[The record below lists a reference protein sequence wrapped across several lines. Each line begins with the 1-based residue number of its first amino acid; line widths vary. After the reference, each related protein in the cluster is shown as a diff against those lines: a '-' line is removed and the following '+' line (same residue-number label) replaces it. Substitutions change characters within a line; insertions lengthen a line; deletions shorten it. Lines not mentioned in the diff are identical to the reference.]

1 MALSAK
7 LHVRQSQALVITPQ
21 LMQAIRLLQ
30 MSGVELERYVAAEVE
45 QNPLIEEVE
54 PSEPSRPEADVEAVF
69 EAPAEAAEAIPDP
82 QGEVD
87 TGDGL
92 LPADGLLLA
101 ELGPPT
107 SRAASPSAD
116 CLGLAETNIPA
127 DESALSRLE
136 RDVEAL
142 FAAPADLILARALLS
157 ALDPAGY
164 LEEDVG
170 ALAIRLGAPVAHM
183 EDVLARCQTL
193 EPAGIFARSLGECLA
208 LQLAERNRLD
218 PAMRAM
224 LDNLPLLAER
234 KYVDLAHLCGVD
246 MADIRDMAQEIRAL
260 DPKPLMTGEHEP
272 VAVRIPD
279 VHVRAGPDGTWIV
292 DLNEDVLPRL
302 LVNRTY
308 HSIVST
314 RLDGEDRRYL
324 ADCLQKASWLE
335 KSLDQRA
342 RTILK
347 VASEIVRRQE
357 GFLTHGVSQLRP
369 LNLRTVADAVGLHES
384 TVSRATANKTMQTPR
399 GLFEMKYFFSSSI
412 PAMSGGDMHSAEAV
426 KHRIRILIM
435 NEAPDAVL
443 SDDALVAL
451 LGREGIDIARRTVA
465 KYREMM
471 RIGSSVERRRQKRL
485 LEAS

>member
-7 LHVRQSQALVITPQ
+7 LHVRQAQALVITPQ

-30 MSGVELERYVAAEVE
+30 MSGVELERYVAAEID
-45 QNPLIEEVE
+45 QNPLLEENDGAAPTVE
-54 PSEPSRPEADVEAVF
+54 
-69 EAPAEAAEAIPDP
+69 EAAAESESPTEEAEGVPDAIVDLAV
-82 QGEVD
+82 ETD
-87 TGDGL
+87 TGDGI
-92 LPADGLLLA
+92 LPGAGAPGSSKAESTGSADLGLLDLNI
-101 ELGPPT
+101 
-107 SRAASPSAD
+107 AA
-116 CLGLAETNIPA
+116 G
-127 DESALSRLE
+127 ESAFARLGRE
-136 RDVEAL
+136 IEAL
-142 FAAPADLILARALLS
+142 FRNPADLLVARALLD

-164 LEEDVG
+164 LEDGVE
-170 ALAIRLGAPVAHM
+170 AIAARLGAPAAHV
-183 EDVLARCQTL
+183 EEVLARCQKL

-218 PAMRAM
+218 PAMRAL

-234 KYVDLAHLCGVD
+234 KYPALAQVCGVD
-246 MADIRDMAQEIRAL
+246 MADIREMAAEIRAL
-260 DPKPLMTGEHEP
+260 DPKPLLTGEQEP

-279 VHVRAGPDGTWIV
+279 VHVRAGPDGGWIV
-292 DLNEDVLPRL
+292 ELNEDVLPRL
-302 LVNRTY
+302 LVNRRY
-308 HSIVST
+308 HALVSA
-314 RLDGEDRRYL
+314 RADADCKRYL
-324 ADCLQKASWLE
+324 VDCLQKASWLE

-357 GFLTHGVSQLRP
+357 GFLAHGVSHLRP
-369 LNLRTVADAVGLHES
+369 LNLRMVADAVGLHES
-384 TVSRATANKTMQTPR
+384 TVSRATANKTLQTPR

-426 KHRIRILIM
+426 KHRIRVFIM
-435 NEAPDAVL
+435 NEAPDGVL

-451 LGREGIDIARRTVA
+451 LGRDGIDIARRTVA

-471 RIGSSVERRRQKRL
+471 RIGSSVERRRQRRL